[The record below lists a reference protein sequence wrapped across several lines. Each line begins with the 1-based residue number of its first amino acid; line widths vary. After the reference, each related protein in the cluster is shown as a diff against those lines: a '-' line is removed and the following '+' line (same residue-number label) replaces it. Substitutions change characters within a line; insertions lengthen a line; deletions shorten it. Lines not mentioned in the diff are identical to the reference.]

1 VVERV
6 TEAFQAN
13 DGKLYPTIQDAEKA
27 DLNNDLAIWYNK
39 TKNISS
45 SEYPGVYY
53 AGLTLE
59 EIKSGLPELYEILD
73 RYRQLIL
80 QMEHVIKQYK

>member
-1 VVERV
+1 MVERV

-13 DGKLYPTIQDAEKA
+13 NGKLYPTIQDAEKA

-45 SEYPGVYY
+45 SAWRSNVYY

-73 RYRQLIL
+73 QYRHLI
-80 QMEHVIKQYK
+80 KK

>member
-1 VVERV
+1 MVERV

-45 SEYPGVYY
+45 SEYPWKKLNGGYY

-73 RYRQLIL
+73 QYRYLI
-80 QMEHVIKQYK
+80 KK